1 MEVELSEQ
9 RRLQLKRIKDGSPAL
24 EYLTI
29 EELDQQ
35 LREPFTSSNEQA
47 AAIYTEQPEYRAAIS
62 SIKFDKP
69 VIWKNYIHTF
79 DESEI
84 TSLHVAFQYSSS
96 FSLLKFLAF
105 LCSCV
110 RHSTKPLKMTLAISI
125 KAKLDADYDYD
136 VANAIDQATAKL
148 GDLLRNRESLSLK
161 LTHVGRESVSND
173 DVDAFVTALARF
185 MLRHNRIADTLA
197 LHRPGP
203 TWIQAFRE
211 ACKANPVSQ
220 WQATL
225 HVEGSAKVIASVL
238 SGIPAGMTLRS
249 LILDIKSLISATVN
263 HDLRG
268 CLRKLLKAGS
278 SVECTIMN
286 RSTDLEVVDILP
298 LVKYHHLKGGPET
311 RFGSTM
317 SAEGITVC
325 VGLPSCDVDVLR
337 ILPASDREYAF
348 ANSTAELFLG
358 QNPGG
363 SEPSRGIRALHINS
377 YNTPD
382 VQQADLA
389 NLRRLCPQLVELKLH
404 VQNGCYG
411 GPLCNERRFQAK
423 AGPDNHYPTLLVGKQ
438 QVAALTLATE
448 LVGMH
453 LPNELLTKLLQIV
466 LWVERLGCYT
476 DFQ

>member
-211 ACKANPVSQ
+211 ACKADPVPQ
-220 WQATL
+220 WQPTLLLEGKSNAIVATL
-225 HVEGSAKVIASVL
+225 AY
-238 SGIPAGMTLRS
+238 IPPGMRL
-249 LILDIKSLISATVN
+249 LDL
-263 HDLRG
+263 H
-268 CLRKLLKAGS
+268 
-278 SVECTIMN
+278 
-286 RSTDLEVVDILP
+286 
-298 LVKYHHLKGGPET
+298 
-311 RFGSTM
+311 
-317 SAEGITVC
+317 
-325 VGLPSCDVDVLR
+325 LR
-337 ILPASDREYAF
+337 ILDPVQVW
-348 ANSTAELFLG
+348 AEDCKSKLRRFLG
-358 QNPGG
+358 KALDSNAKLQSDVRGEEPG
-363 SEPSRGIRALHINS
+363 I
-377 YNTPD
+377 
-382 VQQADLA
+382 DL
-389 NLRRLCPQLVELKLH
+389 LSI
-404 VQNGCYG
+404 
-411 GPLCNERRFQAK
+411 
-423 AGPDNHYPTLLVGKQ
+423 
-438 QVAALTLATE
+438 
-448 LVGMH
+448 
-453 LPNELLTKLLQIV
+453 LQ
-466 LWVERLGCYT
+466 G
-476 DFQ
+476 Q